1 MVVPDLLPSRMDMQG
16 YAPLA
21 CVCGKGGG
29 WGSPPK
35 SKIVEIEKTRFSKIV
50 DFQKKIEK
58 VEKVKMRV
66 SPSEA

>member
-1 MVVPDLLPSRMDMQG
+1 MGASTLRGAGEGVGGVG
-16 YAPLA
+16 G
-21 CVCGKGGG
+21 VGGGGGG